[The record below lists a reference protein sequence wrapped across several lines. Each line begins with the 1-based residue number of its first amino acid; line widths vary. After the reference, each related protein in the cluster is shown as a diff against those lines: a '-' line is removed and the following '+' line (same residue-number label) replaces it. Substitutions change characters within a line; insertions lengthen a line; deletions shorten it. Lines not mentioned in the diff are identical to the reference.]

1 MTDTPQDKPKS
12 TSASRRKAA
21 KTPPFKG
28 AVKDHLDAAPLPG
41 KKSRG
46 DMVPRKERKIGQPN
60 KRIRSLVSHIAD
72 GKTIVA
78 AAKAAG
84 IPVMPSERP
93 GDSVIAR
100 QTLERPYVQDMIA
113 EERAGTAR
121 DHKITRKMVIEGLKE
136 AIDMSRMMSEPA
148 IMVAGWR
155 EIGKMCGFY
164 EAVKVKVDVTS
175 GGVSLS
181 QKIMN
186 MTDAD
191 LLRLACGE
199 VPEDDIIEGEI
210 VG

>member
-1 MTDTPQDKPKS
+1 MTDTPKKEKKP
-12 TSASRRKAA
+12 RK
-21 KTPPFKG
+21 P
-28 AVKDHLDAAPLPG
+28 HAAPVPGKVRDHFQSPPPEG
-41 KKSRG
+41 KKSKPSL
-46 DMVPRKERKIGQPN
+46 VPRKERKIGQPN

-72 GKTIVA
+72 GKSIVD

-84 IPVMPSERP
+84 LPFAPSEKP
-93 GDSVIAR
+93 GDCVVAR

-136 AIDMSRMMSEPA
+136 AIDMSRTLAEPA

-199 VPEDDIIEGEI
+199 VPEDDIIDGEFTK
-210 VG
+210 V

>member
-1 MTDTPQDKPKS
+1 MTDTPKKEKKPHK
-12 TSASRRKAA
+12 K
-21 KTPPFKG
+21 
-28 AVKDHLDAAPLPG
+28 HAAPVPGKVRDHIQSPPPEG
-41 KKSRG
+41 KKSKPSL
-46 DMVPRKERKIGQPN
+46 VPRKERKIGQPN

-72 GKTIVA
+72 GKSIFDA
-78 AAKAAG
+78 AQAAG
-84 IPVMPSERP
+84 IPLAPSERP
-93 GDSVIAR
+93 GDCSKAR
-100 QTLERPYVQDMIA
+100 QALERPYVQDMIA

-136 AIDMSRMMSEPA
+136 AIDMSRTMAEPA

-181 QKIMN
+181 QKIMG
-186 MTDAD
+186 MSDAD

-199 VPEDDIIEGEI
+199 SPEDDIIEGEI
-210 VG
+210 VEG